1 MSVLQKYTHELPND
15 MNGWQLL
22 ADAYG
27 KLGKSDENLAAL
39 GEILALQGNW
49 NKALQNF
56 TQASQL
62 AKLGSLE
69 QARYDAR
76 VDQLMVQRD
85 RFLSLQ

>member
-1 MSVLQKYTHELPND
+1 VSLLQRYTHENPQD
-15 MNGWQLL
+15 INGWQLL
-22 ADAYG
+22 ANAYG
-27 KLGKSDENLAAL
+27 NLGRSDENLAAT
-39 GEILALQGNW
+39 GEIFALKANW

-62 AKLGSLE
+62 AELGSLE

-76 VDQLMVQRD
+76 IDQLLVERD